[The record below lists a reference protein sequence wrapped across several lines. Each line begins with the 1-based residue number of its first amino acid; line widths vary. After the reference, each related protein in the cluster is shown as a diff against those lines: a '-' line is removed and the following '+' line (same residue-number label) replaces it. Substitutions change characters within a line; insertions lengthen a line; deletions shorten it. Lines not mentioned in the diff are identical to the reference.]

1 MISFAS
7 DYIAGAHPKVLEAL
21 VRTNL
26 EVQTGYGT
34 DEYCASAREKIKKAC
49 ECESADVHFLVGGTQ
64 TNAIVVAAMLK
75 PFEGVIS
82 APTGHINAH
91 ESGAVEYTGHKI
103 LPVAH
108 KEGKIIPEALQSI
121 WKPSTAT
128 RTVSIWSI
136 PEWSTFLTPPST
148 ELFILKR
155 SLRRSRLPVKN
166 TECPFSL
173 TEPVLDTDL

>member
-64 TNAIVVAAMLK
+64 TNAIVIAAMLK

-108 KEGKIIPEALQSI
+108 KDGKIIPEALS
-121 WKPSTAT
+121 KFM
-128 RTVSIWSI
+128 
-136 PEWSTFLTPPST
+136 ETFYG
-148 ELFILKR
+148 
-155 SLRRSRLPVKN
+155 V
-166 TECPFSL
+166 
-173 TEPVLDTDL
+173 